1 VAFLNVHKYLSDNTH
16 VTMGKG
22 GKEKKDTSVMEES
35 VVEGPSY
42 EEKLKFVSVIAK
54 PMASKKLTKKIYKL
68 IKKGSK
74 HKTYVRNGLKDVQSR
89 IRKGEKGLVIFA
101 GDVTPIEVMCHMPAV
116 CEEKSLP
123 YVYTPSRQDLGSA
136 MGVKRGCLM
145 MMVREH
151 EDYKELYDE
160 LTQEITSLPPPVG
173 LTE

>member
-1 VAFLNVHKYLSDNTH
+1 
-16 VTMGKG
+16 MGKG
-22 GKEKKDTSVMEES
+22 GKEKKDISVMEES

-54 PMASKKLTKKIYKL
+54 PMANKKLTKKVYKL

-89 IRKGEKGLVIFA
+89 IRKGEKGVVVFA

-123 YVYTPSRQDLGSA
+123 YVYTPSRFVVDLLSIFIIVFSIVDRTWGLPWVSSV
-136 MGVKRGCLM
+136 GV
-145 MMVREH
+145 
-151 EDYKELYDE
+151 
-160 LTQEITSLPPPVG
+160 
-173 LTE
+173 